1 MGSTF
6 EFNDVD
12 SAIQKL
18 QDLKKENKNGKIV
31 ICTIDFD
38 NDKESRKVATPDEGC
53 VLVRKSKT
61 IIINEDTFIP
71 HMELYSTKQTDL
83 ENIIKTGV
91 MHDIIFGFDKSWLLD
106 SN

>member
-1 MGSTF
+1 MNSTF
-6 EFNDVD
+6 KFADVD

-18 QDLKKENKNGKIV
+18 QDLKKENKNGRIV

-38 NDKESRKVATPDEGC
+38 NDKESRTTATPDEGC

-71 HMELYSTKQTDL
+71 HMELYSVVQNDL
-83 ENIIKTGV
+83 ENIIKKGI
-91 MHDIIFGFDKSWLLD
+91 MHDIILNG
-106 SN
+106 